1 MQIRPDVT
9 VVIPTR
15 DRAPMLRQALR
26 SALAQDVDLEVV
38 VVDEASSDGTS
49 AMLAAWGDPRIRVVH
64 HERPLGVAAARN
76 AGIEQARA
84 ETIAFLDDDDLW
96 FRGKLR
102 SQLDAMATAG
112 ADWAYAGAI
121 IFSEGPRLEAVI
133 APPTSTT
140 TVTRVPYVNTVPAG
154 SSNVLVTR
162 RALAAAGKLAPELP
176 SSQDWDLWI
185 RLSRVGAPAVVDDL
199 LIAYRRHGENMS
211 RTLEQ
216 TLSSAA
222 EIDRRYRSLRNGEPI
237 DWADMLHWTSSD
249 ALRAG
254 DRRLALRISLRAMRQ
269 RHPKSF
275 KRLLQSLSPVP
286 RRPPIPEPREP
297 INLYERFRPPRVIRW
312 PPGIE
317 DQLQQLLVPFD
328 NQ

>member
-1 MQIRPDVT
+1 MRPDVT

-15 DRAPMLRQALR
+15 DRAPMLRQALG
-26 SALAQDVDLEVV
+26 SVLAQDVDLEVV
-38 VVDEASSDGTS
+38 VVDEASHDGTS
-49 AMLAAWGDPRIRVVH
+49 AMLAAWDDPRIRVIH
-64 HERPLGVAAARN
+64 HERPMGVARARN

-102 SQLDAMATAG
+102 SQLDAMATGG
-112 ADWAYAGAI
+112 ADWVYGGAI

-133 APPTSTT
+133 APATATT
-140 TVTRVPYVNTVPAG
+140 TVARVPYVNTVPAG

-162 RALAAAGKLAPELP
+162 HALTAVGSLATDLP

-185 RLSRVGAPAVVDDL
+185 RLSRFGAPAVVDEL
-199 LIAYRRHGENMS
+199 LTAYRRHGGRMS
-211 RTLEQ
+211 RNIER

-222 EIDRRYRSLRNGEPI
+222 ELDRRYETLRNGEPI
-237 DWADMLHWTSSD
+237 DWADLLHWTSSD

-254 DRRLALRISLRAMRQ
+254 DRRMALRISLRALRQ
-269 RHPKSF
+269 RHPASF

-317 DQLQQLLVPFD
+317 EQLQELLGPID